1 MEKAVEDGEPLCV
14 LDNLILSMVGADE
27 FYPGYEK
34 IHPGGKFLIT
44 RNYGRDISKFFYGG
58 YVMMAGQIPHTH
70 TLAALKICEA
80 LVVGVVSR
88 QTFVRDHPC
97 KISDRARVNNAT
109 STFEL
114 THIDNQVVHNWK

>member
-58 YVMMAGQIPHTH
+58 YVLVSDTKVHTH
-70 TLAALKICEA
+70 TPAALKICEA
-80 LVVGVVSR
+80 LVVGVL
-88 QTFVRDHPC
+88 
-97 KISDRARVNNAT
+97 N
-109 STFEL
+109 E
-114 THIDNQVVHNWK
+114 